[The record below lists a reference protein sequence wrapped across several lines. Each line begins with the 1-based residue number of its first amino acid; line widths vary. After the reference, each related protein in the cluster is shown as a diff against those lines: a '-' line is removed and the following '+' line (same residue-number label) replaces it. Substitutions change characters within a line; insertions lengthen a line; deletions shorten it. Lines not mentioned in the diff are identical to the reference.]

1 MCVLV
6 CVPCV
11 CRVCMCGPQPFRRA
25 HDEVLRV
32 MEIQGKGTSPAEY
45 VKVREIQELF
55 VVRKENE
62 GAMLRTQ
69 QSHILA

>member
-1 MCVLV
+1 
-6 CVPCV
+6 
-11 CRVCMCGPQPFRRA
+11 
-25 HDEVLRV
+25 